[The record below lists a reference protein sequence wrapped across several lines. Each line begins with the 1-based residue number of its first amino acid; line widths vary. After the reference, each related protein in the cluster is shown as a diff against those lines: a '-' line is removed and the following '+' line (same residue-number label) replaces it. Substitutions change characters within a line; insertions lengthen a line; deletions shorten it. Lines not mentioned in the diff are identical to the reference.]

1 MNAII
6 IDDEPKA
13 IKMLKMLLQ
22 EYCPEITVVA
32 EANDVPT
39 AVKLIHKHNPEIVF
53 SDIEMPEYDGFHLFK
68 FVDNAQFE
76 IIFCTA
82 HNEYALR
89 AFEVSAVDYLLK
101 PIQGE
106 KLRKAVDK
114 AKMLIQNSKNTL
126 ERYTTLQMNI
136 NSNELKRIALPVA
149 DGLLF
154 VDLQNIMYLE
164 ADASYTK
171 VFMTDGNILISKK
184 IKDFENILTLKESF
198 YRIHR
203 SFIVNLLF
211 INQYIKTSGGFVIL
225 KNNVQIPVARERKEE
240 FQEIIHNIKL

>member
-1 MNAII
+1 M
-6 IDDEPKA
+6 
-13 IKMLKMLLQ
+13 
-22 EYCPEITVVA
+22 
-32 EANDVPT
+32 
-39 AVKLIHKHNPEIVF
+39 
-53 SDIEMPEYDGFHLFK
+53 
-68 FVDNAQFE
+68 
-76 IIFCTA
+76 
-82 HNEYALR
+82 
-89 AFEVSAVDYLLK
+89 
-101 PIQGE
+101 
-106 KLRKAVDK
+106 
-114 AKMLIQNSKNTL
+114 
-126 ERYTTLQMNI
+126 ERYNTLQMNI